1 MASLARSVLDGAAG
15 RRDGRRGPFIAPP
28 DDGSYTIEG
37 IVAIGVFFVLLALI
51 VQIGFLVLA
60 RSAAATSVEAS
71 LRRAVVADL
80 DIETVTSRIERDVI
94 SVVPGAQEI
103 DVDVTHDTEAVRA
116 VVRFRWVPPG
126 PDLVPITV
134 SIERSMVKVV
144 PP

>member
-1 MASLARSVLDGAAG
+1 MAKRLLSEDVGH
-15 RRDGRRGPFIAPP
+15 RDGRHAPFGASP

-37 IVAIGVFFVLLALI
+37 IVAIGVFYVLLALI

-60 RSAAATSVEAS
+60 RGAAATSVEAS
-71 LRRAVVADL
+71 LRSAVVADL
-80 DIETVTSRIERDVI
+80 DIGTLAYRIERDVT

-103 DVDVTHDTEAVRA
+103 EVEVTHGAEAVRA

-126 PDLVPITV
+126 PDLVPVTV
-134 SIERSMVKVV
+134 SIERSVARVV